1 MSLLRRHIW
10 LIIAIAPIAM
20 LYFCWTWSGEIG
32 SLFNDG
38 TGYLVMAQHYAPGH
52 TADPVTAAAAFSRFP
67 PLYPLL
73 LAWSGAAFDLR
84 LAHALTTASLLL
96 GLIALYA
103 WMRSTGLSSAQA
115 ALLMLLFT
123 ALPGSW
129 LAGLLIQSEYLY
141 LLWSLLA
148 LALLSAYHGQ
158 PREEWLLAAA
168 IAVAAATLTRT
179 VGITLLPPL
188 LLAALRARRRTA
200 LLSMIAALLPVLL
213 WHALHRTQGDGY
225 SDYLAYSYGQHPW
238 AFLWEQLHDVLF
250 FLRQG
255 FAQNLRQ
262 TTQAGLLT
270 DIVGLLCLITAAW
283 RAVRLKPD
291 GVYVAAYAAIL
302 LLWPY
307 PGEIPR
313 LLWVVLPVLLV
324 QPILVAAE
332 WRHESPARAPTRLLT
347 AACAAALLCMALP
360 AISDA
365 ADRYRAAADSAL
377 PGARGFESWY
387 TTAPSQS
394 SLHVGS
400 ESALIE
406 ALRQVSD
413 GVPTQDC
420 VVSVRPDWINYYA
433 RRRSDLPPRDTLA
446 DPQFGARLHASGC
459 RYLFASIF
467 ADRNFPV
474 PMHPLQRIGDRFEV
488 LQYMAVPGVAST
500 QPLSV
505 LAILR

>member
-1 MSLLRRHIW
+1 
-10 LIIAIAPIAM
+10 M

-38 TGYLVMAQHYAPGH
+38 TSYLVMAQHYASGH
-52 TADPVTAAAAFSRFP
+52 TADPVTMAAAFSRFP

-73 LAWSGAAFDLR
+73 LAWSGAAFDLH

-96 GLIALYA
+96 GLVALYA
-103 WMRSTGLSSAQA
+103 WMGSTGFSAAQA
-115 ALLMLLFT
+115 ALFMLVFA

-148 LALLSAYHGQ
+148 LALLSAYHGE
-158 PREEWLLAAA
+158 PGEEWLLVAA

-179 VGITLLPPL
+179 IGITLLPPL

-200 LLSMIAALLPVLL
+200 LLSMMAALLPVLL
-213 WHALHRTQGDGY
+213 WHTLHKTQGDGY
-225 SDYLAYSYGQHPW
+225 GDYLAYSYGHHPW
-238 AFLWEQLHDVLF
+238 AFLQRQLHDVLF

-262 TTQAGLLT
+262 TIQAGLLT
-270 DIVGLLCLITAAW
+270 DSIGCLCLAAAAW
-283 RAVRLKPD
+283 RAARLKPD
-291 GVYVAAYAAIL
+291 GIYIAAYAAIL

-324 QPILVAAE
+324 QPILAVAE
-332 WRHESPARAPTRLLT
+332 WRRESPDAALARLL
-347 AACAAALLCMALP
+347 AAAWAAALMCMALP

-365 ADRYRAAADSAL
+365 ADRYSAAADSGL
-377 PGARGFESWY
+377 PDARDYESWY
-387 TTAPSQS
+387 TTAPAEST
-394 SLHVGS
+394 LHVGT
-400 ESALIE
+400 ELFLIE
-406 ALRQVSD
+406 ALRHVSD
-413 GVPTQDC
+413 AVPQEDC
-420 VVSVRPDWINYYA
+420 VIAVRPDWINYYA
-433 RRRSDLPPRDTLA
+433 RRRSNQPPRDTVP
-446 DPQFGARLHASGC
+446 DPQFVGRLRATGC
-459 RYLFASIF
+459 RYLFAALF
-467 ADRNFPV
+467 VDVNFPI
-474 PMHPLQRIGDRFEV
+474 PMHPLQRSGSQFEV
-488 LQYMAVPGVAST
+488 LQYMPTPDGVSS

-505 LAILR
+505 LGRLR